1 MSEQFLHERYIRY
14 KCKCGCEQ
22 HCNKGC
28 LTEGC
33 DCTECRCI
41 KCEEKNENV
50 QKGYN

>member
-22 HCNKGC
+22 HCNTGC

-33 DCTECRCI
+33 NCTECRCN
-41 KCEEKNENV
+41 KCEEKNKNL